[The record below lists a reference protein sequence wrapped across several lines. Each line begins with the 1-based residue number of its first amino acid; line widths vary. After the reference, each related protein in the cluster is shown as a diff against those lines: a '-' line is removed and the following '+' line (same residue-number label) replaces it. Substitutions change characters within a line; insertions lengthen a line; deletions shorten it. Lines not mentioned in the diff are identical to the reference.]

1 MMHMNYI
8 SILTLI
14 TLTTHSTPIAVVT
27 DIITVVTFATLLTFI
42 ITLPTYTTLDYSHG
56 GETGSR
62 YARSLGFFD
71 EPSWENINQKNRE
84 DIENEYEG
92 IEMKIEKTRKKV
104 RTHVRDTAQMYCV
117 D

>member
-1 MMHMNYI
+1 MI
-8 SILTLI
+8 ILTFPI
-14 TLTTHSTPIAVVT
+14 TFVFFS
-27 DIITVVTFATLLTFI
+27 FSSLLPLSSSLFS
-42 ITLPTYTTLDYSHG
+42 LSSSLLDYSHG

-104 RTHVRDTAQMYCV
+104 RTHVRDTLQMYCV